1 MVTMM
6 NFQPLSEDELEE
18 LDQLILE
25 YATEESDKGIYSLEE
40 LDGFLTAILSSPT
53 SIQPSQ
59 WLPRLWD
66 YHEPQWEN
74 EKVFGRYIDLVFR
87 YYNELIARLNQGEG
101 IYYAQFET
109 YDSDDGEFSIS
120 EDWCVAYMYG
130 IELAGIQQL
139 PKDIQ
144 PELDLIKHYSTLPE
158 RPNGITHA
166 ELNKQAEEVEN
177 AALKIYQYVKD
188 NLYKP

>member
-1 MVTMM
+1 MMTMM
-6 NFQPLSEDELEE
+6 DFKPLSEDELEE
-18 LDQLILE
+18 LDRLILK
-25 YATEESDKGIYSLEE
+25 YANEESNNVICSLTE

-53 SIQPSQ
+53 LIQPSQ

-66 YHEPQWEN
+66 YQEPQWEN
-74 EKVFGRYIDLVFR
+74 EKVFERYIDLVFR
-87 YYNELIARLNQGEG
+87 YYNELVFRLNQGEG
-101 IYYAQFET
+101 VYYAQFEVWDFDDREF
-109 YDSDDGEFSIS
+109 YISDE
-120 EDWCVAYMYG
+120 WCLAYMFG

-144 PELDLIKHYSTLPE
+144 PELDLIKHYSIAE
-158 RPNGITHA
+158 RPEGTTN
-166 ELNKQAEEVEN
+166 EDLRKQAEKVEN

>member
-1 MVTMM
+1 MMTMM
-6 NFQPLSEDELEE
+6 DFKPLSEDELEE
-18 LDQLILE
+18 LDQLILK
-25 YATEESDKGIYSLEE
+25 YASEEGDKGIYSLVE

-53 SIQPSQ
+53 LIQPSQ

-66 YHEPQWEN
+66 YQEPQWKN
-74 EKVFGRYIDLVFR
+74 EKTLERYLDLIFR
-87 YYNELIARLNQGEG
+87 YYNELIDRLNRGKG
-101 IYYAQFET
+101 VYYAQFEIR
-109 YDSDDGEFSIS
+109 DFGDGEFFIS
-120 EDWCVAYMYG
+120 EDWCVTYMYG

-144 PELDLIKHYSTLPE
+144 PELDLIKYYSTLPE
-158 RPNGITHA
+158 HPEEITHE

-188 NLYKP
+188 NLYRH